1 MKWHAYKN
9 DLLEALACH
18 DILVGVEGL
27 VAIALIRVG
36 VQLAGDGSGGSIGD
50 GDGGSIGDGDGG
62 SNGDSDGGSSD
73 GEDRVSDSERAVGDK
88 NEMGTSTSVASF
100 VFGITSSPPEAPS
113 TASS

>member
-36 VQLAGDGSGGSIGD
+36 VQLAGDGS
-50 GDGGSIGDGDGG
+50 GGSIGDGDGG